1 MKRLCF
7 LCFLFPALCFAQD
20 GERYIKD
27 CVSLLATNRTAN
39 STFFYTTKR
48 ERLRLDKLPGPEQN
62 YRFRAFNYVWQR
74 DYEQAAFWLEKTA
87 NQYPKEHGIIGETYL
102 STLRDYT
109 RALAHFEAYDA
120 LTPTFDDIVGYNP
133 VSYMSGL
140 AYRALGNHKKAIDLF
155 SKAID
160 SLAIKHGAEW
170 VNYRHFVSR
179 AVSYIATQQP
189 EKALADLENAT
200 KNFNRSALVQYHR
213 GRALLL
219 LNRPAEARTAFQ
231 DASFFVKALRAQR
244 SGDYQEDNFN
254 PVYESEID
262 EALNSLK
269 KLTH

>member
-7 LCFLFPALCFAQD
+7 LCFLLPALCFAQD
-20 GERYIKD
+20 SERFVKD
-27 CVSLLATNRTAN
+27 CASLLATNRTAN
-39 STFFYTTKR
+39 SIFFYTTNR
-48 ERLRLDKLPGPEQN
+48 EKARLDTLSVSEQN
-62 YRFRAFNYVWQR
+62 YRYRAFNYVWQH
-74 DYEQAAFWLEKTA
+74 DYEQAALWLEKTA
-87 NQYPKEHGIIGETYL
+87 NQYPKQHGMVGEIYL

-120 LTPTFDDIVGYNP
+120 LTPTFDDLISHNP

-189 EKALADLENAT
+189 EKALADLENST

-244 SGDYQEDNFN
+244 AGDYQEDNAN

-262 EALNSLK
+262 EALANLKNS
-269 KLTH
+269 TH

>member
-7 LCFLFPALCFAQD
+7 LYLLLPILGFSQD
-20 GERYIKD
+20 GERYLKD
-27 CVSLLATNRTAN
+27 CASLMAMNRTAQ
-39 STFFYTTKR
+39 SMFFYSTKR
-48 ERLRLDKLPGPEQN
+48 EKGRLDTLSASARN
-62 YRFRAFNYVWQR
+62 DRFRAFNYVWRR
-74 DYEQAAFWLEKTA
+74 DYEQAALWLEKTA
-87 NQYPKEHGIIGETYL
+87 SQYPKEHGIIGEIYL
-102 STLRDYT
+102 STLRDYL
-109 RALAHFEAYDA
+109 RALAHFEAYDTQ
-120 LTPTFDDIVGYNP
+120 TPTFDDLINHNP

-140 AYRALGNHKKAIDLF
+140 AYRGLGDHRKAIELF

-160 SLAIKHGAEW
+160 SLTIKHGAEW

-189 EKALADLENAT
+189 EKALADLANST

-231 DASFFVKALRAQR
+231 DASFFVKALRAER
-244 SGDYQEDNFN
+244 TGDYQEDNAN

-262 EALNSLK
+262 EALTNLK
-269 KLTH
+269 KLNH